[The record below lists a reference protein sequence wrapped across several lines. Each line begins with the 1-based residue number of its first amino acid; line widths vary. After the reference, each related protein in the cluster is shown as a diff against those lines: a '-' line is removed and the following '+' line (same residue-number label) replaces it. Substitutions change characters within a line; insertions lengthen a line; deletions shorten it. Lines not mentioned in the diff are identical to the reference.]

1 MKTWNAPEV
10 QELNINETA
19 SGFFNTEYEVWP
31 FINDTLKKNETPT
44 TTPTPTPT
52 PEEDS

>member
-19 SGFFNTEYEVWP
+19 DGAWNVDWESPFNIL
-31 FINDTLKKNETPT
+31 FKKDSTPDEI
-44 TTPTPTPT
+44 
-52 PEEDS
+52 PEEVSK